1 MAKVKIGEKSRIVR
15 KSNNL
20 SSHIDNEVVILNVHK
35 AEYSGLDEVGTD
47 IWTELETPILINDLV
62 SIMIE
67 KYDVEKEQC
76 ALDVIEFVN
85 DLVDNDLVDIVDG
98 EK

>member
-1 MAKVKIGEKSRIVR
+1 MAKVKISEETRIVR

-20 SSHIDNEVVILNVHK
+20 SSHVDNEVVILNVHK

-47 IWTELETPILINDLV
+47 IWKELETPILVDDLV

-67 KYDVEKEQC
+67 KYNVEKQQC
-76 ALDVIEFVN
+76 TLDVIEFVN
-85 DLVDNDLVDIVDG
+85 ELVENDLVDIVDG
-98 EK
+98 E